1 MLKHLHIQNYALIE
15 KLEIG
20 FEQGMNIVTGET
32 GAGKSIIIDALSL
45 ILGERANTG
54 AIRKDT
60 DKAIVEGTFDVSQNK
75 NIKPILKANEIDFSD
90 EVILRREVSIK
101 GTSRCFVNDSP
112 VSLSI
117 MKNIGD
123 LLVDLHGQH
132 EHQSLLRT
140 ETHIELLDD
149 FGGLSSFVEE
159 FKAAHNQLTSEVSKL
174 TELQNRKKQIIEK
187 KDLSEFQLRE
197 IDAVNPTPDEEAH
210 LESELKI
217 LENSEKL
224 NEETNKLYNILYD
237 GENSIIVKLNQSLK
251 HIEQLLLI
259 DETFGVLK
267 KETESA
273 EAIVKELTASVR
285 DYISKIE
292 FSPEKLEHHRNRLG
306 QIALLKKK
314 YGGSIETLIEFKQ
327 NLEAELQLAENFD
340 AEINNIKEEIEN
352 KRKIASELAKKLTA
366 KRNEAAKKVNSEIVK
381 VLAELGINNSKFE
394 TRVDNRLVKPGNSE
408 NALVKI
414 GKDFYET
421 TPKGIDFVEFFISTN
436 IGEDVKPLV
445 KVASGGEI
453 SRIMLSLKTILAK
466 SEKLPLLIFDEIDI
480 GISGRI
486 AQAVGLSLKNLSKL
500 HQIIA
505 ITHLPQIAGLADTH
519 YVVEKVEDG
528 KRSATRLRK
537 LTLEER
543 IREVA
548 KLLSGK
554 EVTEAGIISAREL
567 IENNR

>member
-15 KLEIG
+15 KLEID
-20 FEQGMNIVTGET
+20 FDQGMNIITGET

-45 ILGERANTG
+45 ILGERADTD
-54 AIRKDT
+54 AIRKDA

-75 NIKPILKANEIDFSD
+75 NIKPILKENEIDFSD

-101 GTSRCFVNDSP
+101 GTSRCFVNDTP
-112 VSLSI
+112 VSLGM

-140 ETHIELLDD
+140 ETHNDLLDD
-149 FGGLSSFVEE
+149 FAALSSLVEE
-159 FKAAHNQLTSEVSKL
+159 FKAAYNQLTNEVSKL
-174 TELQNRKKQIIEK
+174 TELQNREKLINEK
-187 KDLSEFQLRE
+187 KDLYEFQLKE

-224 NEETNKLYNILYD
+224 NEETNQLYNILYD
-237 GENSIIVKLNQSLK
+237 GENSIIVKLSQSLK

-267 KETESA
+267 KEAESA
-273 EAIVKELTASVR
+273 DAIVKELTASVR

-306 QIALLKKK
+306 QISLLKKK
-314 YGGSIETLIEFKQ
+314 YGGSIETIIEFKQ
-327 NLEAELQLAENFD
+327 KLEAELQLVENFD
-340 AEINNIKEEIEN
+340 AEINRVKETIEN
-352 KRKIASELAKKLTA
+352 NRKIASELAKILSV

-394 TRVDNRLVKPGNSE
+394 TRVDNRIIKSGNSE
-408 NALVKI
+408 NAFIKI

-436 IGEDVKPLV
+436 IGEDVKPLA

-486 AQAVGLSLKNLSKL
+486 AQVVGLSLKNLSRL

-528 KRSATRLRK
+528 KRSATKLRK

-543 IREVA
+543 IYQVA
-548 KLLSGK
+548 KLMSGTV
-554 EVTEAGIISAREL
+554 VTESTLKSAKEL
-567 IENNR
+567 LNIK

>member
-1 MLKHLHIQNYALIE
+1 MLKHLQIHNYALIE
-15 KLEIG
+15 KLEID
-20 FEQGMNIVTGET
+20 FDQGMNIITGET

-45 ILGERANTG
+45 ILGERADTD

-60 DKAIVEGTFDVSQNK
+60 DKAIVEGAFDVSQNK
-75 NIKPILKANEIDFSD
+75 NIKPLLKENEIDFSD

-101 GTSRCFVNDSP
+101 GTSRCFVNDTP
-112 VSLSI
+112 VPLSI
-117 MKNIGD
+117 MKSIGD

-149 FGGLSSFVEE
+149 FASLSSFVEE
-159 FKAAHNQLTSEVSKL
+159 FKAAHSQLTSEVSKL

-224 NEETNKLYNILYD
+224 NEETNQLYNILYD

-267 KETESA
+267 KEAESA

-306 QIALLKKK
+306 QISLLKKK
-314 YGGSIETLIEFKQ
+314 YGGSIETIIEFKQ
-327 NLEAELQLAENFD
+327 KLEAELQLAENFD
-340 AEINNIKEEIEN
+340 AEINKVKEAIEN
-352 KRKIASELAKKLTA
+352 KRKIASEVAKKLTA

-381 VLAELGINNSKFE
+381 VLAELGINNSRFE

-519 YVVEKVEDG
+519 YVVEKIEDG

-543 IREVA
+543 IYQVA
-548 KLLSGK
+548 KLMSGTV
-554 EVTEAGIISAREL
+554 VTESTLKSAKEL
-567 IENNR
+567 LNIN